1 MTIRTK
7 LSISVAATLVALI
20 ATGTVAYLGLH
31 RVVARLDE
39 VAEVQFSTQRA
50 ISRIIEGTGQVARG
64 RPRRSAR
71 PACPGHEA

>member
-20 ATGTVAYLGLH
+20 ATGTVAYLGLR

-64 RPRRSAR
+64 MN
-71 PACPGHEA
+71 GL